1 MRIKLSDHFTL
12 KRLIMFTLPSIL
24 MMVFTSVYCVVDGFF
39 ISNFAGPIEFAAV
52 NFIFPF
58 VSILGTVGF
67 LFGSGG
73 SALVSKTLGEGN
85 KEKANEIFSM
95 LVYLVLGIGIVL
107 AFSGYIFMEDI
118 AIWLGSSED
127 MLKPCTIYGQTLMIF
142 LPFLLLQFTFQG
154 FLVVAEK
161 PQIGL
166 FITLTAGITNMVL
179 DALFIAIFKFGV
191 RGAAFATGLAQLIGG
206 LIPLLYFTFNRKN
219 NLKLGKTRL
228 YLKEL
233 GKTCVNG
240 SSEFISNISMSVV
253 GMIYNFQLMKYIGE
267 AGVSAY
273 GTFMYVSFVFVA
285 MFIGYSTGVAPI
297 VGYNYGAKN
306 HQELKIV
313 FKTSMRLVVGASIV
327 MVILAE
333 CLSVP
338 LTYMFVGYDQQL
350 FDITKNALIISS
362 ICFLFSGLSIFTSG
376 FFTALNDGIT
386 SAIISFLRVLVFQI
400 VSILILPL
408 IFDVNGIWAS
418 IVVADFFAAILAV
431 VFLIIKKKKFNY

>member
-1 MRIKLSDHFTL
+1 MKIKLSDHFTL

-127 MLKPCTIYGQTLMIF
+127 MLKPCTIYGQTLMLF

-179 DALFIAIFKFGV
+179 DALFIAIFNFGV

-240 SSEFISNISMSVV
+240 SSEFVSNISMSVV

-297 VGYNYGAKN
+297 VGYNYGARN

-313 FKTSMRLVVGASIV
+313 FKTSMKLVVGAS
-327 MVILAE
+327 
-333 CLSVP
+333 
-338 LTYMFVGYDQQL
+338 
-350 FDITKNALIISS
+350 
-362 ICFLFSGLSIFTSG
+362 
-376 FFTALNDGIT
+376 
-386 SAIISFLRVLVFQI
+386 
-400 VSILILPL
+400 
-408 IFDVNGIWAS
+408 
-418 IVVADFFAAILAV
+418 
-431 VFLIIKKKKFNY
+431 